1 MSNFFFRYHTH
12 NLAAEASREAQDAT
26 QKAQD
31 SATQVEFMKRDIERL
46 LMLNEALWLLL
57 QRAHGYT
64 DEDLR
69 NTVADIDLRDGQ
81 LDGRVKTKQVSPC
94 PACHR
99 PVSTRH
105 YTCIY
110 CGQGLRQDPF
120 AR

>member
-1 MSNFFFRYHTH
+1 MSNFFFRHHTY

-26 QKAQD
+26 QKAQTT
-31 SATQVEFMKRDIERL
+31 ATQVEFMKRDIERL

-64 DEDLR
+64 DDDLR
-69 NTVADIDLRDGQ
+69 NTVAEIDLRDGH
-81 LDGRVKTKQVSPC
+81 LDGRLKTQQVSSC

-99 PVSTRH
+99 PVSTKH
-105 YTCIY
+105 YNCIY
-110 CGQGLRQDPF
+110 CGQSLRQDPF